1 LFRDTLKKYRDQYR
15 TASSRRSKRE
25 IILTAIE
32 DFQKRGGRF
41 LERVFLTTDVQDDNA
56 TRRMGKSFFKIVE
69 GNPVFLKARQAFRY
83 LLREREG
90 PEKAECETSPP
101 AMNARQSSVG
111 SETEQASGA
120 TTSRQASPQNTI
132 ELSSAGDNCI
142 TRTEELDGGKTNLL
156 ATRSTNAGG
165 LHDSRGAMAYWDS
178 ISTRILAEAARRD
191 MRMVSAGSLFPTIL
205 SDVSVMPART
215 ALYGP
220 FARMHSYSD
229 SLTSS
234 AFLVRDEIV
243 IDGCTIKTSRKDE
256 FIILTGPPLRYL
268 LASAEHNTNT
278 WKDNEYNCQR

>member
-1 LFRDTLKKYRDQYR
+1 MNV
-15 TASSRRSKRE
+15 RR
-25 IILTAIE
+25 
-32 DFQKRGGRF
+32 
-41 LERVFLTTDVQDDNA
+41 
-56 TRRMGKSFFKIVE
+56 
-69 GNPVFLKARQAFRY
+69 
-83 LLREREG
+83 
-90 PEKAECETSPP
+90 
-101 AMNARQSSVG
+101 SSVG
-111 SETEQASGA
+111 SETAQAPGTT
-120 TTSRQASPQNTI
+120 TTSREDAPQKTI
-132 ELSSAGDNCI
+132 DLSGSGGSSMNRI
-142 TRTEELDGGKTNLL
+142 EEMDGGSTNLI
-156 ATRSTNAGG
+156 ATRSTNAGV
-165 LHDSRGAMAYWDS
+165 LHNSRGAMAYWDS

-268 LASAEHNTNT
+268 LASAGHNTNT